1 MLKEIFQAGNTKE
14 EKKEEEKEKRNYKN
28 KPKIIKKMA
37 VGRYISIITLTVDR
51 LTAPIKRHRLAE

>member
-1 MLKEIFQAGNTKE
+1 MLKEIFQAGSTKE
-14 EKKEEEKEKRNYKN
+14 EKRGREEKRNYKN

-37 VGRYISIITLTVDR
+37 VGRYISIITLNVDR